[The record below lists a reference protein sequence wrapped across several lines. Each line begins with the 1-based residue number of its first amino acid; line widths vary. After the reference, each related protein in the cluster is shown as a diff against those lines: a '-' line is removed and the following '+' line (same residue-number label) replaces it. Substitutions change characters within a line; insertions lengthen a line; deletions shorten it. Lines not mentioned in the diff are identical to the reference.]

1 MNQCESPKI
10 IDNQQKRN
18 LLNETQ
24 KDEVIYDV
32 EEKQQIKEN
41 KEIFFYPN
49 DLYIN
54 KEIEIEQNTN
64 LKEDPT
70 NNQISKR
77 EKKKS
82 KKILKNT

>member
-10 IDNQQKRN
+10 INNQQKRN

>member
-54 KEIEIEQNTN
+54 KEIEIEQNIN

-82 KKILKNT
+82 KKFLKNT